1 MEEIEI
7 EGIKY
12 NVELIN
18 EKDSN
23 DIKTYKV
30 IIIGKNGVGKSSIT
44 LRLMNKNIKTEPT
57 LSVDI
62 ASFNIKVNEKIIKI
76 QIWDSCGNEDF
87 AKQTPNLFKN
97 TSLSI
102 IVYAINDEESFK
114 DVKTWF
120 NILSNY
126 NPDCLKYL
134 IGNKGDL
141 EKEREVQKEKGEK
154 LKEEY
159 DFNLF
164 LETSAESG
172 FNIKTLLKN
181 IAVSI
186 YQKEKKEEENMNNP
200 QKTIKLKLEKN
211 KKKKRKC

>member
-23 DIKTYKV
+23 DMKAYKV
-30 IIIGKNGVGKSSIT
+30 IIIGRNGVGKSSIT
-44 LRLMNKNIKTEPT
+44 LRFINKNLKTEPT

-62 ASFNIKVNEKIIKI
+62 VSFKIKVNEKIIKI
-76 QIWDSCGNEDF
+76 ELWDSCGNEEF
-87 AKQTPNLFKN
+87 AKTTSNLFIN

-102 IVYAINDEESFK
+102 IAYAINDIDSFEA
-114 DVKTWF
+114 VKTWY
-120 NILSNY
+120 NILSHY

-134 IGNKGDL
+134 IGNKNDL
-141 EKEREVQKEKGEK
+141 EKERQVQKEEGEK
-154 LKEEY
+154 LKEDY
-159 DFNLF
+159 DFKLF

-172 FNIKTLLKN
+172 FNIKQLLKN

-186 YQKEKKEEENMNNP
+186 YQKEKKEEENMEKP

>member
-18 EKDSN
+18 KKDSN
-23 DIKTYKV
+23 DTKTYKV
-30 IIIGKNGVGKSSIT
+30 IIIGKMGVGKSSIA
-44 LRLMNKNIKTEPT
+44 LRFMNKNLKTEPT

-62 ASFNIKVNEKIIKI
+62 ASFKIKVNEKIIKI
-76 QIWDSCGNEDF
+76 QLWDSCGNEEF
-87 AKQTPNLFKN
+87 AKQTPNLFVN

-102 IVYAINDEESFK
+102 IVYAMNDKESFEA
-114 DVKTWF
+114 VKTWY
-120 NILSNY
+120 NILISY
-126 NPDCLKYL
+126 NPNCLKYL
-134 IGNKGDL
+134 IGNKNDL
-141 EKEREVQKEKGEK
+141 EKEREVQMQDGEK
-154 LKEEY
+154 LKEDY

-172 FNIKTLLKN
+172 FNIKKLLKN

-186 YQKEKKEEENMNNP
+186 YQKEKKEEEKMENP

>member
-23 DIKTYKV
+23 DTKTYKV
-30 IIIGKNGVGKSSIT
+30 IIIGKMGVGKSSIA
-44 LRLMNKNIKTEPT
+44 LRFMNKNLKTEPT

-62 ASFNIKVNEKIIKI
+62 ASFKIKVNEKIIKI
-76 QIWDSCGNEDF
+76 QLWDSCGNEEF
-87 AKQTPNLFKN
+87 AKQTPNLFVN

-102 IVYAINDEESFK
+102 IVYAMNDKESFEA
-114 DVKTWF
+114 VKTWY
-120 NILSNY
+120 NILISY
-126 NPDCLKYL
+126 NPNCLKYL
-134 IGNKGDL
+134 IGNKNDL
-141 EKEREVQKEKGEK
+141 EKEREVQMQDGEK
-154 LKEEY
+154 LKEDY

-172 FNIKTLLKN
+172 FNIKKLLKN

-186 YQKEKKEEENMNNP
+186 YQKEKKEEEKMENP
-200 QKTIKLKLEKN
+200 QKTLKLKLEKN

>member
-23 DIKTYKV
+23 DTKTYKV
-30 IIIGKNGVGKSSIT
+30 IIIGKMGVGKSSIA
-44 LRLMNKNIKTEPT
+44 LRFMNKNLKTEPT

-62 ASFNIKVNEKIIKI
+62 ASFKIKVNEKIIKI
-76 QIWDSCGNEDF
+76 QLWDSCGNEEF
-87 AKQTPNLFKN
+87 AKQTPNLFVN

-102 IVYAINDEESFK
+102 IVYAMNDKESFEA
-114 DVKTWF
+114 VKTWY
-120 NILSNY
+120 NILISY
-126 NPDCLKYL
+126 NPNCLKYL
-134 IGNKGDL
+134 IGNKNDL
-141 EKEREVQKEKGEK
+141 EKEREVQMQDGEK
-154 LKEEY
+154 LKEDY

-172 FNIKTLLKN
+172 FNIKKLLKN

-186 YQKEKKEEENMNNP
+186 YQKEKKEEEKMENP